1 MKNTLDYLKLRFT
14 EKYIYILLIH
24 ILIGVFIYEFPFFSK
39 IYAYLILVVGFFIIV
54 KNKNKNNEV
63 LLVSAYLV
71 GSEVLLR
78 MSYGSPNYEFGK
90 YGIILFAILGI
101 YFSIYNKKS
110 RLYLIFILL
119 LIPSLILSFFVL
131 KTSFRQ
137 RIIFDILGPLSLAI
151 FSIYTFKRPINI
163 EQLNNILFLIGLP
176 ILSTCI
182 FLFMFSF
189 SINDIYFITQSSAI
203 FSGNYGPNQVA
214 TILGLGLFIFFTR
227 LIFKS
232 QLLFHLFINLFVT
245 FYFGYR
251 CLLTFSRGGMLTAL
265 VIILFFILLL
275 ILDFKSYKKY
285 HLKSK
290 LIFCLLA
297 FFSIFFLTAFES
309 KGIIIKRYANEDTRG
324 IAQDEPK
331 YIRKKIIIREFQK
344 FIENPIFGIGVGKG
358 KEESLKELGKEV
370 STHCEI
376 TRMLS
381 EHGVFGSIAL
391 LILILTPLLL
401 FYENSNNI
409 YFFSFYLFW
418 LLTISHSG
426 MRLAAPS
433 FLYALSLLNIS
444 DKKYNQG

>member
-1 MKNTLDYLKLRFT
+1 MKNTLDSLKLRFT
-14 EKYIYILLIH
+14 ENYFFLLLIH
-24 ILIGVFIYEFPFFSK
+24 IFSGIIIYEFPFFSK
-39 IYAYLILVVGFFIIV
+39 IYAYLILVAGIFIIV
-54 KNKNKNNEV
+54 KNKNRNNEV

-101 YFSIYNKKS
+101 YFSSFNKKS
-110 RLYLIFILL
+110 KPYLIFILL
-119 LIPSLILSFFVL
+119 LIPGVILSFFVL

-137 RIIFDILGPLSLAI
+137 RIIFDILGPLSLTI
-151 FSIYTFKRPINI
+151 FSIYTFKKPINI
-163 EQLNNILFLIGLP
+163 EQLNNILFVIGLP
-176 ILSTCI
+176 ILSTCV

-189 SINDIYFITQSSAI
+189 NLNEIYFITQSSAI

-232 QLLFHLFINLFVT
+232 QSLFYLFINLFLT
-245 FYFGYR
+245 IYLGYR
-251 CLLTFSRGGMLTAL
+251 GLLTFSRGGMLTAL
-265 VIILFFILLL
+265 VIIFFFIL
-275 ILDFKSYKKY
+275 ILVLDLKSYEKY
-285 HLKSK
+285 HLKPK
-290 LIFCLLA
+290 LIFCTLA
-297 FFSIFFLTAFES
+297 FFSILLLTAFES
-309 KGIIIKRYANEDTRG
+309 KGVIIKRYANEDTRG
-324 IAQDEPK
+324 FAQDEPK
-331 YIRKKIIIREFQK
+331 YIRKKLITRELQK

-358 KEESLKELGKEV
+358 KQESKKELGKEV

-381 EHGVFGSIAL
+381 EHGIFGCIAI
-391 LILILTPLLL
+391 LILIITPLSL
-401 FYENSNNI
+401 FYENSKNI

-433 FLYALSLLNIS
+433 FLYALSLLNIN
-444 DKKYNQG
+444 DKK

>member
-1 MKNTLDYLKLRFT
+1 MKNTLDSLKLRFT
-14 EKYIYILLIH
+14 ENYFFLLLIH
-24 ILIGVFIYEFPFFSK
+24 IFSGIIIYEFPFFSK
-39 IYAYLILVVGFFIIV
+39 IYAYLILVAGIFIIV
-54 KNKNKNNEV
+54 KNKNRNNEV

-101 YFSIYNKKS
+101 YFSSFNKKS
-110 RLYLIFILL
+110 KPYLIFILL
-119 LIPSLILSFFVL
+119 LIPGVILSFFVL

-151 FSIYTFKRPINI
+151 FSIYTFKKPINI
-163 EQLNNILFLIGLP
+163 EQLNNILFVIGLP
-176 ILSTCI
+176 ILSTCV

-189 SINDIYFITQSSAI
+189 NLNEIYFITQSSTI

-232 QLLFHLFINLFVT
+232 QSLFYLFINLFLT
-245 FYFGYR
+245 IYLGYR
-251 CLLTFSRGGMLTAL
+251 GLLTFSRGGMLTAL
-265 VIILFFILLL
+265 VIIFFFIL
-275 ILDFKSYKKY
+275 ILVLDLKSYEKY
-285 HLKSK
+285 HLKPK
-290 LIFCLLA
+290 LIFCTLA
-297 FFSIFFLTAFES
+297 FFSILLLTAFES
-309 KGIIIKRYANEDTRG
+309 KGVIIKRYANEDTRG
-324 IAQDEPK
+324 FAQDEPK
-331 YIRKKIIIREFQK
+331 CSRKKLIIREFHK
-344 FIENPIFGIGVGKG
+344 FIENPVFGIGVGKG
-358 KEESLKELGKEV
+358 KQESKKELGKEV

-381 EHGVFGSIAL
+381 EHGIFGCIAI
-391 LILILTPLLL
+391 LILIITPLFL
-401 FYENSNNI
+401 FYENSKNI

-433 FLYALSLLNIS
+433 FLYALSLLNIN
-444 DKKYNQG
+444 DKK

>member
-1 MKNTLDYLKLRFT
+1 LILRCT
-14 EKYIYILLIH
+14 ENYIFLLLIH
-24 ILIGVFIYEFPFFSK
+24 IFIGVIIYEFPFLSK

-63 LLVSAYLV
+63 FFVSAYLV

-78 MSYGSPNYEFGK
+78 MSYGSPIYEFGK
-90 YGIILFAILGI
+90 YGIILFALLGM
-101 YFSIYNKKS
+101 YFSSFNKKS

-119 LIPSLILSFFVL
+119 LIPSVILSFFVL

-163 EQLNNILFLIGLP
+163 EQLNNILFVIGLP
-176 ILSTCI
+176 ILSTCM

-189 SINDIYFITQSSAI
+189 NINEIYFITQSSAI

-232 QLLFHLFINLFVT
+232 QPPLYLFINLFIT
-245 FYFGYR
+245 LYFGYR
-251 CLLTFSRGGMLTAL
+251 GLLTFSRGGILTAL

-275 ILDFKSYKKY
+275 VLDFKSYKKF

-290 LIFCLLA
+290 LIFCTLA
-297 FFSIFFLTAFES
+297 FFSILSLTAFES
-309 KGIIIKRYANEDTRG
+309 KGILIKRYANEDIRG

-331 YIRKKIIIREFQK
+331 YIRKKLIIREFQK

-358 KEESLKELGKEV
+358 KQDSLKELGKDV

-381 EHGVFGSIAL
+381 EHGIFGSIAL
-391 LILILTPLLL
+391 FILIITPLLL
-401 FYENSNNI
+401 YYENPKNI

-433 FLYALSLLNIS
+433 FLYALSLLNIN
-444 DKKYNQG
+444 DEK